1 MILQGSLR
9 MEYNGQSFSL
19 IVKTFLKN
27 NVYYFFV
34 SDKERD
40 NTLLSGETLE
50 LTYTD
55 SFCAGDV
62 DFGAENKKI
71 PTEIVDAV
79 ESMLLKNK
87 QLWFY

>member
-1 MILQGSLR
+1 

-19 IVKTFLKN
+19 VVKTFLKN

-34 SDKERD
+34 SDKERE
-40 NTLLSGETLE
+40 NSLLSGETLE

-55 SFCAGDV
+55 SFFVGDKEYM
-62 DFGAENKKI
+62 AENKKI
-71 PTEIVDAV
+71 PTEIVNAV

>member
-40 NTLLSGETLE
+40 NTLFAGETLE

-55 SFCAGDV
+55 SFCDN
-62 DFGAENKKI
+62 DKSNLTENQKI
-71 PTEIVDAV
+71 PTEIVSAV

>member
-9 MEYNGQSFSL
+9 MEYNGRSFSL

-34 SDKERD
+34 SDKERE
-40 NTLLSGETLE
+40 NTLFAGETLE

-55 SFCAGDV
+55 SFSDNDKGNIT
-62 DFGAENKKI
+62 ENQKI
-71 PTEIVDAV
+71 PTEIVSAV
-79 ESMLLKNK
+79 ENMLLKNK